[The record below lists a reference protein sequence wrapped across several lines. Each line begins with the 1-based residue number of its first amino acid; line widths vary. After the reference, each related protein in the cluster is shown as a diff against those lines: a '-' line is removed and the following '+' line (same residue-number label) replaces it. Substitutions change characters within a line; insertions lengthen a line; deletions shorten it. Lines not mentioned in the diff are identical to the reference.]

1 MTNPTPH
8 RLVPG
13 QPVDLSSLPT
23 AGEGDRKAFETEL
36 DSLRDQLAE
45 WQTALYAEGRRSL
58 LVVFQA
64 MDAGG
69 KDGTIRKVFR
79 GINPQGTRVAS
90 FKNPSELERQ
100 HDFLW
105 RIHKQVPASGMISIF
120 NRSHYEDV
128 LVVRVDRI
136 VPESTWRPRFEQIN
150 NFEAQLAASGTT
162 ILKFFL
168 HISPE
173 EQAERFRD
181 RLRKPEKNWKFS
193 RGDLEK
199 RRQWYDYQ
207 QAFQEMLE
215 KCTTEIAPWHVIPAD
230 RKWYRNT
237 VIARTIVSTLEAIN
251 PQYPTTDEDF
261 TGSTIADSIEGG
273 STDPRRDGG

>member
-1 MTNPTPH
+1 
-8 RLVPG
+8 
-13 QPVDLSSLPT
+13 
-23 AGEGDRKAFETEL
+23 
-36 DSLRDQLAE
+36 
-45 WQTALYAEGRRSL
+45 
-58 LVVFQA
+58 
-64 MDAGG
+64 
-69 KDGTIRKVFR
+69 
-79 GINPQGTRVAS
+79 
-90 FKNPSELERQ
+90 
-100 HDFLW
+100 
-105 RIHKQVPASGMISIF
+105 MISIF

-193 RGDLEK
+193 RGDLDK

-237 VIARTIVSTLEAIN
+237 VIARTIVSTLETIN

-261 TGSTIADSIEGG
+261 TGITIADSIEGG
-273 STDPRRDGG
+273 STDPQRDGG

>member
-36 DSLRDQLAE
+36 DSLRDQLAK

-136 VPESTWRPRFEQIN
+136 VPESTWRPRFEPV
-150 NFEAQLAASGTT
+150 SYT
-162 ILKFFL
+162 
-168 HISPE
+168 H
-173 EQAERFRD
+173 
-181 RLRKPEKNWKFS
+181 LRAHE
-193 RGDLEK
+193 
-199 RRQWYDYQ
+199 
-207 QAFQEMLE
+207 
-215 KCTTEIAPWHVIPAD
+215 T
-230 RKWYRNT
+230 
-237 VIARTIVSTLEAIN
+237 
-251 PQYPTTDEDF
+251 
-261 TGSTIADSIEGG
+261 
-273 STDPRRDGG
+273 

>member
-8 RLVPG
+8 RLVAG
-13 QPVDLSSLPT
+13 QPVDLGSLPT

-45 WQTALYAEGRRSL
+45 WQRALYAERRRSL
-58 LVVFQA
+58 LIVLQA

-69 KDGTIRKVFR
+69 KDSTIRKVFR
-79 GINPQGTRVAS
+79 GINPQGTHVAS

-105 RIHKQVPASGMISIF
+105 RIHKQVPAAGMIGIF

-136 VPESTWRPRFEQIN
+136 VPESTWQARFEQIN

-193 RGDLEK
+193 RGDLDK
-199 RRQWYDYQ
+199 RRQWFDYQ
-207 QAFQEMLE
+207 QAFQDMLE

-237 VIARTIVSTLEAIN
+237 VIARTIISTLETIN
-251 PQYPTTDEDF
+251 PQFPTTDEDF
-261 TGSTIADSIEGG
+261 AGITIADSIEGG
-273 STDPRRDGG
+273 STDPQRDGA